1 MRREMRR
8 EKRREANRGKDRIGA
23 EMYSLFIP
31 ELLQHS
37 DHSFATDI

>member
-1 MRREMRR
+1 MKR
-8 EKRREANRGKDRIGA
+8 EKRRSDRGKDRIGA
-23 EMYSLFIP
+23 EMYSSFIP